1 MKENIFEIIS
11 QLVKRLLYEE
21 EEVSDSEQLI
31 NSLKEDGY
39 DIAEITEAFEFIFAD
54 SQAGQQENNN
64 KEMPM
69 DLIDNDNGVKQ
80 RVFNIKE
87 KVNFNLEIQGA
98 LLQLGGLDVIKEEE
112 FETLITKMLMRY
124 RGTAK
129 ISDLWATLEETVDD
143 DLKML
148 SISQKITQFKDLKQS
163 KLKQVH

>member
-1 MKENIFEIIS
+1 M
-11 QLVKRLLYEE
+11 KRLLYEE

-39 DIAEITEAFEFIFAD
+39 DIDEITEAFEFIFAD

-98 LLQLGGLDVIKEEE
+98 LLQLGGLDAIKEEE

-124 RGTAK
+124 RGT
-129 ISDLWATLEETVDD
+129 
-143 DLKML
+143 
-148 SISQKITQFKDLKQS
+148 
-163 KLKQVH
+163 